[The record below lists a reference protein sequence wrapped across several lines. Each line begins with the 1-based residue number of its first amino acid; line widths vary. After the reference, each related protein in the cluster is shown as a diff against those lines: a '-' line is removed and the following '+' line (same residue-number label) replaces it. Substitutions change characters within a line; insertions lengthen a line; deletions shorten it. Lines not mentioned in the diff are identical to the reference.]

1 MLSWN
6 GKLRGIVSQRKEY
19 NVPPGP
25 IRFSRDVEGH
35 TDLNATQQTAQPV
48 AITQMLD
55 DNLRT
60 LEQQFQELDTELRR
74 RFGDHSYSVDRSEQ
88 VLGAIQRLR
97 WAIARSPVVNPIPA
111 SSVSGPESENE

>member
-1 MLSWN
+1 M
-6 GKLRGIVSQRKEY
+6 QRKEY

-25 IRFSRDVEGH
+25 IRFSRDIEGH
-35 TDLNATQQTAQPV
+35 ADPNVAQQTAQPV
-48 AITQMLD
+48 AITQMIED
-55 DNLRT
+55 QVRG

-111 SSVSGPESENE
+111 SSGSGPESENE

>member
-1 MLSWN
+1 M
-6 GKLRGIVSQRKEY
+6 
-19 NVPPGP
+19 PPGP

-74 RFGDHSYSVDRSEQ
+74 RFGDRSYSAERSEQ

-97 WAIARSPVVNPIPA
+97 WAIARSPVVNPIPKP
-111 SSVSGPESENE
+111 SGSAQQLENE